1 MTEKME
7 NIIDLYKEENRLLTF
22 KNWPKNNIL
31 DKEVL
36 AKIGFY
42 FTGNADFTKCYF
54 CKVEI
59 GIWQPE
65 DDPVEEHLRWSF
77 SCPLI
82 HGTETTNVPICEEAF
97 KKILPVITY
106 DVCGIY
112 KDKKLEDITDISI
125 NRPNLENVV
134 NLSGKPVQ
142 TCPFC
147 RSFW

>member
-42 FTGNADFTKCYF
+42 FTGNADWTVCYF
-54 CKVEI
+54 CKIKI

-65 DDPVEEHLRWSF
+65 DDPVEEHLRWSY

-82 HGTETTNVPICEEAF
+82 RGIKTSNVPICEEAF
-97 KKILPVITY
+97 KKILPEIGY

-112 KDKKLEDITDISI
+112 KDEKLEDITDISI
-125 NRPNLENVV
+125 NRPNPSNIF
-134 NLSGKPVQ
+134 NSSGKTDQ

-147 RSFW
+147 LSFL